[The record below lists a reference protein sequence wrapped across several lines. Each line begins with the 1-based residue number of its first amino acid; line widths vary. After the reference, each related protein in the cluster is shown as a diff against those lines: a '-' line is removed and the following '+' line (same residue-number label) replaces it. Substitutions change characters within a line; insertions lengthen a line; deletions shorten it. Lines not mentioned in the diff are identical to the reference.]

1 VPYNS
6 QISRS
11 AANALM
17 PEEVSQEIL
26 GNIEAASVVM
36 SMGNR
41 LPNMSRKQRRIPVIG
56 SVPVAYF
63 VNGDTGRKQTTSVSW
78 DNVYINAEELAVIV
92 PIPEAV
98 LDDAE
103 YDIWGQIRPGI
114 ETAIGKAID
123 RAVIYGIDAPAAW
136 PECIIEGAE
145 AAGHE
150 VTLGEV
156 GDLYDDLLAEGG
168 VLNKVEEDGYMVT
181 GHVAAHGMK
190 AKLRSLRDQ
199 QDRPLFLSGMQ
210 GKAEY
215 TLDGETLS
223 FPKNGAVDP
232 SRSLLISG
240 DWSQL
245 VYAIRQ
251 DITYKM
257 LDQAVIDDGA
267 GNIVFNLAQQDM
279 VAMRVVIRLGWA
291 LPNPINLVNTDAA
304 TRYPFAFLEPVAAS

>member
-1 VPYNS
+1 MPYNS
-6 QISRS
+6 QISRTS
-11 AANALM
+11 ANALM

-26 GNIEAASVVM
+26 GNIEAQSVVM

-41 LPNMSRKQRRIPVIG
+41 LPNMSRKQRRIPVLG

-98 LDDAE
+98 LDDSE

-123 RAVIYGIDAPAAW
+123 RAVLYGIDAPAAW
-136 PECIIEGAE
+136 PECIVEGAE

-150 VTLGEV
+150 ITLGEV
-156 GDLYDDLLAEGG
+156 GDLYDDLLSENG
-168 VLNKVEEDGYMVT
+168 VLAKVEEDGYMVT
-181 GHVAAHGMK
+181 GHVAAFSMK

-215 TLDGETLS
+215 TLDGESLT
-223 FPKNGAVDP
+223 FPKNGAVDA

-291 LPNPINLVNTDAA
+291 LPNPINLVNSDAA